1 MIDKFIDILD
11 EATKEAMI
19 LDYLA
24 FEKEGSI
31 DECTLRTVA
40 KRYIE
45 ENPIFI
51 HSGIVLIM
59 RELVFRI
66 TLNEYIRNM

>member
-1 MIDKFIDILD
+1 MIDKFIDTLD
-11 EATKEAMI
+11 EATKKLMVA
-19 LDYLA
+19 DYLA
-24 FEKEGSI
+24 FEKAGSI
-31 DECTLRTVA
+31 GECTLRNVA
-40 KRYIE
+40 NRYME

-66 TLNEYIRNM
+66 TLNEYIRKM